1 MGSATLTH
9 RVLIRKFCTHK
20 SKSAM
25 SEDVVETKVNVSDT
39 PMPTKIVPEVILRR
53 IFFSLFLDTFFV
65 SSQ

>member
-1 MGSATLTH
+1 
-9 RVLIRKFCTHK
+9 
-20 SKSAM
+20 M